1 MKLYQSILNS
11 PAKFIAKPIST
22 VLTSKPLFTP
32 ARYFESY
39 FSYLLGKG
47 AAGSSIQEEVK
58 GALSMVRRK
67 SPIIFDIGANIGDW
81 SKALLELEPNAKLF
95 QFEPSEACRN
105 HIQKLGL
112 SRTLLPFAIG
122 SHRGEVEFYHG
133 SAIDPVDC
141 SASLYRRRDSRWGE
155 YEYQVTSVQM
165 NTIDNII
172 SDYSLDFVDFIKMD
186 IEGNEYEA
194 LKGAASSL
202 RAQKIGSIS
211 FEFGASNI
219 NSRTFFH
226 DFWDLFNEYDYNI
239 YRVTPG
245 NSLVQ
250 IREYY
255 EDLEYFRG
263 ASNYI
268 AFLKNHPFS

>member
-11 PAKFIAKPIST
+11 PAKLLAKPIST
-22 VLTSKPLFTP
+22 ILTSKSLYTP

-58 GALSMVRRK
+58 GALSMIHRK
-67 SPIIFDIGANIGDW
+67 SPVIFDIGANIGDW
-81 SKALLELEPNAKLF
+81 SQALLELEPNARLF
-95 QFEPSEACRN
+95 QFEPSEICRN
-105 HIQKLGL
+105 HIQKLNL
-112 SRTLLPFAIG
+112 SGTLLSCAIG
-122 SHRGEVEFYHG
+122 SHQGEVEFYQG
-133 SAIDPVDC
+133 SPIDPVDC
-141 SASLYRRRDSRWGE
+141 SASLFRRKDSRWGDH
-155 YEYQVTSVQM
+155 EYQVMIVKI
-165 NTIDNII
+165 NTIDNIVAE
-172 SDYSLDFVDFIKMD
+172 YSLDFIDFIKID

-194 LKGAASSL
+194 LKGAAGSMKDK
-202 RAQKIGSIS
+202 KIGSIA
-211 FEFGASNI
+211 FEFGASNV
-219 NSRTFFH
+219 NSRTFFR
-226 DFWDLFNEYDYNI
+226 DFWDLFKEYGFKL

-250 IREYY
+250 IGEYY

-268 AFLKNHPFS
+268 AHLIDHPFA